1 LRYLQFVTLDID
13 DFILDSGGAALV
25 YFIFKKYTKLAKN
38 EEKKKGWLKKD
49 HKNHAEINY
58 AVNLYKEDIGI

>member
-1 LRYLQFVTLDID
+1 VTLDID
-13 DFILDSGGAALV
+13 DFILNSDGAALV
-25 YFIFKKYTKLAKN
+25 YFIFKKYTKLAKK

>member
-1 LRYLQFVTLDID
+1 M
-13 DFILDSGGAALV
+13 
-25 YFIFKKYTKLAKN
+25 FKKYTKLAKK

-58 AVNLYKEDIGI
+58 AVNLYKEGGMIVNQICEMTLYRKLPEENK